1 MQGKSL
7 PSAARGE
14 LLRVDFPKGT
24 GEVIAMWDRARV
36 ASPRTASKV
45 DLENMLMGLQRVV
58 VPAEVVSV

>member
-1 MQGKSL
+1 M
-7 PSAARGE
+7 
-14 LLRVDFPKGT
+14 DFPKGT